1 MSTWDSDD
9 LEKVELRGFEPKDG
23 YNPLRFTHSH
33 NETYDTYY
41 TEQISQSEPIPITIL
56 TYLDNL
62 NYIETGTYNKIVWEG
77 KVPSGLTST
86 PPNAVGIRIYNTSH
100 QIEVSQG
107 VYDYR
112 GDIYVYFVDEQGN
125 NLPNEFHINLE
136 GINDASFEVEGNL
149 ASLVLCYREDITPPQ
164 LCFGISYKLARYYSF
179 PHEDTPT
186 VLSYRAVHLGTQ
198 MIGNPNEPFI
208 SWYKQNEN
216 SPWYDSESEVPDLT
230 EGGGGGSL
238 FRNSI
243 DIPVP
248 PLPPFEICGTNFIRL
263 YNLTN
268 AELSALGNYLWSDNF
283 FDNIIKNWTS
293 PLQNII
299 SLSVVPLI
307 NLQATNEVIQ
317 IGNTST
323 GVPAMRLTNS
333 RYQISMG
340 TVQTSKMYNSFADFN
355 PFQRLK
361 VFLPYIG
368 VRELNTDD
376 YIGGSLEIVYQIDI
390 FTGSCVAHL
399 VAHKNGK
406 NYVVD
411 SYNGNISMQ
420 LPMTGANYF
429 SAFQASLNGLMTTMV
444 GNPIGGAVQGL
455 NLKPSYEKS
464 GTLTGQ
470 NGRLGVKYPYL
481 FFDTPKFKAPK
492 TFRQEHGYLS
502 NLSVTLNQCTGYTEI
517 KYINLDDLTALD
529 TEKDEIINLLTTGI
543 YI

>member
-1 MSTWDSDD
+1 MATWETED
-9 LEKVELRGFEPKDG
+9 LEKVELRGFEPDDG
-23 YNPLRFTHSH
+23 YNPLYFTHSH
-33 NETYDTYY
+33 YETFETYYGD
-41 TEQISQSEPIPITIL
+41 QISQSEPIPIL
-56 TYLDNL
+56 QLGYLDNL
-62 NYIETGTYNKIVWEG
+62 NYLPSGTFNKIVWKG
-77 KVPSGLTST
+77 KISSGAESD
-86 PPNAVGIRIYNTSH
+86 PPNAVGIRVYNTSH
-100 QIEVSQG
+100 QVTEGGVSFM
-107 VYDYR
+107 R
-112 GDIYVYFVDEQGN
+112 GDIYVYFTDENDN
-125 NLPNEFHINLE
+125 NLPHPFHIDLE
-136 GINDASFEVEGNL
+136 SINDASFETAGNM

-164 LCFGISYKLARYYSF
+164 LMFGVSYKLARYDTFPPSGDPRILSF
-179 PHEDTPT
+179 
-186 VLSYRAVHLGTQ
+186 RAVHLGTQ
-198 MIGNPNEPFI
+198 AIGRPNEPFI
-208 SWYKQNEN
+208 QWYEGNKN
-216 SPWYDSESEVPDLT
+216 SPWYDPQTEVPDLT

-248 PLPPFEICGTNFIRL
+248 PLPPFEICGTNFLRL

-293 PLQNII
+293 PLQNIV
-299 SLSVVPLI
+299 SLSVVPVV
-307 NLQATNEVIQ
+307 NLQGVNEVIQ

-323 GVPAMRLTNS
+323 GVSAMRLTNS
-333 RYQISMG
+333 RYELNMG

-376 YIGGSLEIVYQIDI
+376 YIGGSLEIIYQIDI

-399 VAHKNGK
+399 VAHKKGK

-411 SYNGNISMQ
+411 TYNGNVTMQ
-420 LPMTGANYF
+420 LPITGANYF
-429 SAFQASLNGLMTTMV
+429 TAFQASLNGLMTTMV
-444 GNPIGGAVQGL
+444 GNPVGGAVQGL

-481 FFDTPKFKAPK
+481 FFDTPQFKAPK
-492 TFRQEHGYLS
+492 GFRENHGYIS
-502 NLSVTLNQCTGYTEI
+502 NLSVILGECSGYNEV
-517 KYINLDDLTALD
+517 KYIDIDDLTALD
-529 TEKDEIINLLTTGI
+529 TEKDELLNLLRTGV
-543 YI
+543 YV